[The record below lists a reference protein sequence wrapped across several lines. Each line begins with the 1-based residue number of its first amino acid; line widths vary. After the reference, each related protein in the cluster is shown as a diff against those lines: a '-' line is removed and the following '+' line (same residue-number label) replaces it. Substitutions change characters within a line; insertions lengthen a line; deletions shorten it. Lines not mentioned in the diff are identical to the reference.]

1 MVNNVT
7 IQSCHQSAMDLLSP
21 HLTQKSLCAHP
32 PHVTPRLYS
41 NAIFLPTLST
51 AWNCPSMKT
60 SGEPIPSTLLNPRC
74 EKRC

>member
-41 NAIFLPTLST
+41 NANFYQL
-51 AWNCPSMKT
+51 CPQL
-60 SGEPIPSTLLNPRC
+60 GIVPA
-74 EKRC
+74 